1 MPQGLSAYRPTA
13 YPARPEASTR
23 ATGHVPQ
30 RPQAR
35 AQENARTS
43 AAFSASPVRRRPSPQ
58 QNPNNRWQQNQDR
71 RAASAT
77 TNAPAASSRQFHD
90 FPMGGHSARAE
101 VPQTCPLR
109 HAVVGNGDDWG
120 LQRLGNLIALRDGHC
135 AGFGPSIRRP
145 PRLS

>member
-58 QNPNNRWQQNQDR
+58 QHPNNRWQQNQDR

-77 TNAPAASSRQFHD
+77 TNAPAASSRTVPRLPKLATLCKPTTRTPAPQ
-90 FPMGGHSARAE
+90 AR
-101 VPQTCPLR
+101 R
-109 HAVVGNGDDWG
+109 I
-120 LQRLGNLIALRDGHC
+120 RLGACYVSDEAELTIAAI
-135 AGFGPSIRRP
+135 AGNIQDRA
-145 PRLS
+145 